1 MGGRMTFDFAS
12 DAESA
17 AKIKVVGVGG
27 AGGNAVNRMI
37 AAGLTGVEFLAINTD
52 SQDLENSKAPIR
64 IQIGEK
70 VTRGLGAGADP
81 NVGRRAIEE
90 DRDIVMHALA
100 GADMVFVTAG
110 MGGGTGTGA
119 APVVAELA
127 KLQGA
132 LTVAVVTK
140 PFEFEGK
147 KRSDRADDGIY
158 ELKQKVDTLISI
170 PNQRL
175 LAIVDKLTR
184 LTDAFNIC
192 DDTLHQA
199 TKGIADLITIP
210 GLINC
215 DFADVRTVM
224 YGMGDAI
231 MGTGRA
237 EGDGKAATAARS
249 AIFSPLL
256 EDVSISGARGVLVNI
271 TGGPDLAL
279 HDVNEAS
286 SIIRDAA
293 GDDANI
299 IFGAVIDYN
308 LGDEIRV
315 TVIATGFGGSRPARP
330 HIALAEEP
338 EFSMPSGRK
347 SVRMNIGG
355 NALDMFVPDMPVTNR
370 LTGLN
375 LAEGEVLAQPGNG
388 SESDNLDVPAFVRKH
403 FVRTEPAGGELSRT
417 TPVTEQDQ

>member
-1 MGGRMTFDFAS
+1 MTFEFAS

-52 SQDLENSKAPIR
+52 AQDLEKSKAGVR
-64 IQIGEK
+64 IQIGDK

-90 DRDIVMHALA
+90 DRDLVMHALA

-140 PFEFEGK
+140 PFEFEGR
-147 KRSDRADDGIY
+147 KRAERAEDGIY

-175 LAIVDKLTR
+175 LAVVDKLTR

-192 DDTLHQA
+192 DETLHQA

-231 MGTGRA
+231 MGTGKA
-237 EGDGKAATAARS
+237 EGPGKAEIAARS

-271 TGGPDLAL
+271 TGGPELAL

-299 IFGAVIDYN
+299 IFGAVIDYH

-315 TVIATGFGGSRPARP
+315 TVIATGFGGARTV
-330 HIALAEEP
+330 HTHAALTEEP
-338 EFSMPSGRK
+338 EMVAPASRKSGRLA
-347 SVRMNIGG
+347 IGG
-355 NALDMFVPDMPVTNR
+355 NALDMFVPDMPVANR
-370 LTGLN
+370 IAGLN
-375 LAEGEVLAQPGNG
+375 LAEGEILSQPGNG
-388 SESDNLDVPAFVRKH
+388 DDPDNLEVPAFVRKR
-403 FVRTEPAGGELSRT
+403 FVRTEPA
-417 TPVTEQDQ
+417 PIIDQDE

>member
-1 MGGRMTFDFAS
+1 MTFEFAS

-52 SQDLENSKAPIR
+52 SQDLEKSKAPVR

-90 DRDIVMHALA
+90 DRDLVMHALA

-140 PFEFEGK
+140 PFDFEGK
-147 KRSDRADDGIY
+147 KRADRAEDGIY
-158 ELKQKVDTLISI
+158 ELKQKVDTLICI

-175 LAIVDKLTR
+175 LAVVDKLTR

-231 MGTGRA
+231 MGTGKA
-237 EGDGKAATAARS
+237 TGEGKAAIAARS

-299 IFGAVIDYN
+299 IFGAVINHD
-308 LGDEIRV
+308 LGEELRV
-315 TVIATGFGGSRPARP
+315 TVIATGFGGSRPAKP
-330 HIALAEEP
+330 HLTLADEP
-338 EFSMPSGRK
+338 EISLPSTRKSGR
-347 SVRMNIGG
+347 MHIGG
-355 NALDMFVPDMPVTNR
+355 NALDMFVADMPVTNR
-370 LTGLN
+370 LTSLN
-375 LAEGEVLAQPGNG
+375 LGENDILAQPGNG
-388 SESDNLDVPAFVRKH
+388 SESDNLEVPAFVRKH
-403 FVRTEPAGGELSRT
+403 FVRAEPVA
-417 TPVTEQDQ
+417 PVTDQDE